1 MKKSVPVEELRYGM
15 YVAELDRPWTD
26 TPFVFQGFVLETE
39 EELETLK
46 SFCKWVLVDEALS
59 EPQRQHALK
68 PAFTPR
74 APRYEV
80 QVAVDHEVERA
91 TLTHGA
97 TMSVLRDAIK
107 AVRANQT
114 LDAGSVA
121 QAVDAMTQSVLRN
134 PDALL
139 LLSRLREKGDY
150 AHSHSLDTAIY
161 MACFGRF
168 LELSVEDIALLG
180 YLGLMQDIGKLRV
193 PDEVLRKTERLT
205 PAELEQARRHVQ
217 HSADILSVTPDVP
230 PRLAELALL
239 HHERHDGSGYPNGL
253 KGAQIGMMGSIA
265 AIVDTFDALTSP
277 RPYAQA
283 VSPSA
288 ALSMLYKWRGTFF
301 DAALVEQFIRCI
313 GIFPLGCVV
322 ELNSGEL
329 GIVIGQHSE
338 RRLLPRIMI
347 VRDADGNP
355 LKPQKLLDLSRG
367 HRIATGEAYRI
378 KRTLE
383 YGKAGVSAEALFKA

>member
-1 MKKSVPVEELRYGM
+1 MKKNVPVAELRFGM

-26 TPFVFQGFVLETE
+26 TPFAFQGFVLQTE
-39 EELETLK
+39 AELETLNR
-46 SFCKWVLVDEALS
+46 FCKWVLVDEARS
-59 EPQRQHALK
+59 APAPQRALK
-68 PAFTPR
+68 PFTPR
-74 APRYEV
+74 YAV
-80 QVAVDHEVERA
+80 QVPVEREVERA
-91 TLTHGA
+91 TLAHGETLGA
-97 TMSVLRDAIK
+97 LRDALTS
-107 AVRANQT
+107 VRANQT

-134 PDALL
+134 PDALM

-150 AHSHSLDTAIY
+150 AHSHSLDTAVY

-168 LELSVEDIALLG
+168 LELSVEDISLLG
-180 YLGLMQDIGKLRV
+180 CLGLMQDIGKLRV
-193 PDEVLRKTERLT
+193 PDEILRKYERLT
-205 PAELEQARRHVQ
+205 QAELEQARRHVE
-217 HSADILSVTPDVP
+217 HSADILNATPGLP
-230 PRLAELALL
+230 PQLAELALL
-239 HHERHDGSGYPNGL
+239 HHERHDGSGYPKGL
-253 KGAQIGMMGSIA
+253 QGAQIGMIGSIA

-338 RRLLPRIMI
+338 RRLQPRVMI
-347 VRDADGNP
+347 VRDAAGNP

-367 HRIATGEAYRI
+367 HKNATGEAYRI